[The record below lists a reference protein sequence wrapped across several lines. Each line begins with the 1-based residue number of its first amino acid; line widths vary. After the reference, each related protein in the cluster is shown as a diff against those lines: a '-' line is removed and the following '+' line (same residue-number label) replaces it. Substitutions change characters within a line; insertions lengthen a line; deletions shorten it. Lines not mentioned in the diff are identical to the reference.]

1 MGILNFFRKQEK
13 SSAATAKERLQI
25 VVAHERARRDEED
38 FLPKLRQE
46 ILDVIAKYVK
56 VGQEDV
62 SVTLDQSDSSCS
74 ILELNV
80 TLPANEERQLCEA
93 SD

>member
-13 SSAATAKERLQI
+13 ASAATAKERLQI
-25 VVAHERARRDEED
+25 VVAHERSRRDEED
-38 FLPKLRQE
+38 FLPKLRKE

-56 VGQEDV
+56 VDLDAV
-62 SVTLDQSDSSCS
+62 SVSLDQSDANCS

-80 TLPANEERQLCEA
+80 TLPSRENQKVL
-93 SD
+93 

>member
-13 SSAATAKERLQI
+13 ASAATAKERLQI
-25 VVAHERARRDEED
+25 VVAHERSRRDEED
-38 FLPKLRQE
+38 FLPKLRKE

-56 VGQEDV
+56 VDLDAVTV
-62 SVTLDQSDSSCS
+62 SLDQSDANCS

-80 TLPANEERQLCEA
+80 TLPSREDQKV
-93 SD
+93 S

>member
-13 SSAATAKERLQI
+13 ASAATAKERLQI
-25 VVAHERARRDEED
+25 VVAHERSRRDEED
-38 FLPKLRQE
+38 FLPKLRKE

-56 VGQEDV
+56 VDLDAV
-62 SVTLDQSDSSCS
+62 SVSLDQSDANCS

-80 TLPANEERQLCEA
+80 TLPSREDQKVL
-93 SD
+93 

>member
-13 SSAATAKERLQI
+13 ASAATAKESLQI
-25 VVAHERARRDEED
+25 VVAHERSRRDEED
-38 FLPKLRQE
+38 FLPKLRKE

-56 VGQEDV
+56 VDLDAV
-62 SVTLDQSDSSCS
+62 SVSLDQSDANCS

-80 TLPANEERQLCEA
+80 TLPSREDQKVL
-93 SD
+93 